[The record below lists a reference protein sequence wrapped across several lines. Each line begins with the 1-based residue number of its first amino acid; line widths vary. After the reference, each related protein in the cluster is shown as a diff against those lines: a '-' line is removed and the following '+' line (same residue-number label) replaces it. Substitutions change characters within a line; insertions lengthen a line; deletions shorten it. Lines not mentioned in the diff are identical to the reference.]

1 MPANVIA
8 KNIRKIRNAKD
19 ISQEELAK
27 TLNVT
32 RQAISKWENGKTQ
45 PDIDT
50 LMAISKAFDIDLT
63 ELIYGYKTTEEH
75 LNNKKNAI
83 KHSII
88 LAAVF
93 TVLLIFGCSQ
103 SYLQQLRMRDL
114 GGIWYLLMLLNIFLT
129 FPALYSVGGALFL
142 SILSIWKDITI
153 NSKARKYLLF
163 LGAAIIWSYLIF
175 TSVFYISLN
184 YEMGLVI
191 QLIAVWLIAN
201 NGIFIIPGLCIFLG
215 INGEKAESR
224 KSILIVLSITLCLFI
239 ITAFIIIG
247 PFISHWIS

>member
-1 MPANVIA
+1 MPVNVIA

-19 ISQEELAK
+19 ISQGDLAK

-32 RQAISKWENGKTQ
+32 RQAISNWENGKTQ

-63 ELIYGYKTTEEH
+63 ELIYGYKKSEGYA
-75 LNNKKNAI
+75 NCKKDKI

-88 LAAVF
+88 LAAIF
-93 TVLLIFGCSQ
+93 AVLLIFGCSQ
-103 SYLQQLRMRDL
+103 SYLQQLRMQDMN
-114 GGIWYLLMLLNIFLT
+114 GIWYLLMLLNISLT

-142 SILSIWKDITI
+142 SILSIWKDFIM

-184 YEMGLVI
+184 YELGLI
-191 QLIAVWLIAN
+191 IEIIAAWIIAN
-201 NGIFIIPGLCIFLG
+201 NGIFIIPGLFIFLG
-215 INGEKAESR
+215 INGEKTES
-224 KSILIVLSITLCLFI
+224 KNNIIVVCSITLCLFI
-239 ITAFIIIG
+239 ICTFIIIK
-247 PFISHWIS
+247 PFILY